1 VPVKGLSVAGTL
13 ENAVLPVFR
22 YSKLTDVSAP
32 FGVTVAA
39 KVAVRALTLG
49 GAVVVADGAAR
60 DAVVKG
66 TNRP

>member
-39 KVAVRALTLG
+39 KERYG
-49 GAVVVADGAAR
+49 R
-60 DAVVKG
+60 
-66 TNRP
+66 